1 MSQACQF
8 LKSCQLVCLQGWL
21 TLANYPPKPCNTTK
35 LSIRLTLKPRLETPW
50 EGLVIG
56 QLLPCSGLCRC
67 CLLASKP
74 ISVSAWQSLQE
85 CQVKRFIVLS
95 DSTQFQ
101 ITIWIIFLIA
111 YKSFCELSQPKS
123 TEWASLRKYFL
134 FPFLRRDGER
144 GEKQTKNWYIALK
157 CSFCLWY
164 WKFKNSEMSLKE
176 NTFSPF

>member
-35 LSIRLTLKPRLETPW
+35 LSIRLTWKPRLETPW

-134 FPFLRRDGER
+134 FPFKEIVLL
-144 GEKQTKNWYIALK
+144 KFYKPHKN
-157 CSFCLWY
+157 
-164 WKFKNSEMSLKE
+164 
-176 NTFSPF
+176 